1 MKQSIDIDDTSEL
14 PPLYPKID
22 ISKIIIKP
30 LKRKRPEPTIP
41 FNRAQPFFN
50 PASEPNLELLNI
62 VVGISLKRLKNMKEE
77 AFVFPSDVE
86 AEARKIEENFRESL
100 HLLVDHVKDNIKGRG
115 MEVLRTVMDQA
126 EHSNALRITNFNHEE
141 KCKLQE
147 EMLAAVSESVRKS
160 VEAAKRLAEEEA
172 EYARL
177 ISEAEL
183 KKLAEE
189 EALKILVERAV
200 RIAEVETQKLAEA
213 QEMGPQQG
221 EDTIMMDQET
231 NEPASDKGKDVVV
244 DTTPPSSP
252 VRLITGSPSSTIP
265 PAVQVALDEMKVEM
279 KSDISDLKSDISEM
293 KTTMETK
300 DNAAHEKMDKI
311 MGFLEDIVKRLPK
324 P

>member
-14 PPLYPKID
+14 PPLYPKIY
-22 ISKIIIKP
+22 ISNIIIKP

-62 VVGISLKRLKNMKEE
+62 VVGISLKRLKNMKEK

-200 RIAEVETQKLAEA
+200 RIAEVETQKLVEA

-231 NEPASDKGKDVVV
+231 NEPASDKGKDVVI

-252 VRLITGSPSSTIP
+252 VRLITGSPSSAIP

-311 MGFLEDIVKRLPK
+311 MGFLKDIVKRLPK